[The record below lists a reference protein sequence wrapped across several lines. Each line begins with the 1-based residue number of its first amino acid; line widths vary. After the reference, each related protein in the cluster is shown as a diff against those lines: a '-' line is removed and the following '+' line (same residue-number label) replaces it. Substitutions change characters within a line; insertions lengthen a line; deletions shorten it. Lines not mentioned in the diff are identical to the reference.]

1 MSDADEQPSA
11 LFAGDEVRAAD
22 VDREAVAER
31 LRSAAAEGRIDLS
44 ELDER
49 LEQAYLARTYGEL
62 RAVTADLP
70 ADLPRPASGSVLP
83 EPETLVLRTTAPNLK
98 QGGRWTVPRKIL
110 AETKSG
116 IITIDFTEAI
126 CVHAQ
131 VEVEAVTK
139 TGWIRLILPAGWA
152 AQVGPSSTNTSRI
165 SNKAPGTPAPGAPTV
180 IVTGHPSLGPIK
192 IRQRRSG

>member
-1 MSDADEQPSA
+1 MPP
-11 LFAGDEVRAAD
+11 GDEVRAAD
-22 VDREAVAER
+22 VDREAAGER

-70 ADLPRPASGSVLP
+70 AALSLPAAGSVLP

-116 IITIDFTEAI
+116 IITIDFTQASCAYEQI
-126 CVHAQ
+126 
-131 VEVEAVTK
+131 EVEAVTK
-139 TGWIRLILPAGWA
+139 TGWIRLILPEGWA
-152 AQVGPSSTNTSRI
+152 ARVGPSSTNTSRI
-165 SNKAPGTPAPGAPTV
+165 SNKAAGTPAPGAPTV
-180 IVTGHPSLGPIK
+180 IVNGHPVFGPIK